1 MLGEFGFLTNERTSL
16 ARDVSCSLHIRTRA
30 FGLGRRKR
38 KNYVITQKMS
48 SRDVD
53 IIVFGISA
61 ADFPSITVETVI
73 AYLNN
78 VHGKYTIIHR

>member
-1 MLGEFGFLTNERTSL
+1 
-16 ARDVSCSLHIRTRA
+16 
-30 FGLGRRKR
+30 
-38 KNYVITQKMS
+38 MS

-78 VHGKYTIIHR
+78 VHGKYTMNSSLV